1 MNLDIRNYLDVLNG
15 SKFTADEKKN
25 PQWPNI
31 LEVYSRRFLSIFEA
45 EPNLSDTL
53 KKCMWCLF

>member
-15 SKFTADEKKN
+15 SKFTADEKKKF
-25 PQWPNI
+25 PMAKHKFI

-53 KKCMWCLF
+53 KK